1 MRAVGSANGNGFYED
16 GVRRPK
22 YIFVTGGVVSSI
34 GKGITTA
41 SIGRLLK
48 SRGISVSIMKLDP
61 YLNVDP
67 GTMSPYQHGEVFVTD
82 DGAETDLDLGHYE
95 RFTDENVSRASNVTT
110 GQVYSSVIQK
120 ERRGD
125 YLGGTIQ
132 VIPHITNEI
141 KARVAAV
148 DRAHQPQV
156 VIVEVGG
163 TVGDIESLPFLE
175 AIRQLR
181 HDAGRDNVLYIHV
194 TLLPHISTGELKTKP
209 TQHSVKELRSIGIQ
223 PDVIVLRSD
232 QPISDDIREKVSLF
246 CDVEPRA
253 VIPLLT
259 AETIYEVPLVLEGA
273 GLGEILVEELGL
285 QGAAPDLDDWR
296 TLVERVKVGGQGDR
310 TVRIALVGKYVE
322 LRDAYIS
329 IAEAVQHA
337 AVHHGVA
344 AEILWVNSEEIET
357 KSRPEVAQILRHAS
371 GIIVAPGFGERGIEG
386 KILAAEYARTH
397 RVPYLGLCYGMQM
410 AVIEFARHVA
420 GLADA
425 NSTEIDAQTT
435 MPVIDLMPEQR
446 DLADLGG
453 TMRLGLY
460 PCRLIPGTRA
470 AAAYGQPLIHERHRH
485 RFEFN
490 NAYRAGLEAAG
501 MVVSGTSP
509 DGRLV
514 EIVELPDHPFFV
526 GTQFHPEFKSRPTRP
541 HPLFRDFLGAAKAT
555 LREGEQRPLPLGER
569 EPAIA
574 DD

>member
-1 MRAVGSANGNGFYED
+1 V
-16 GVRRPK
+16 
-22 YIFVTGGVVSSI
+22 
-34 GKGITTA
+34 
-41 SIGRLLK
+41 
-48 SRGISVSIMKLDP
+48 
-61 YLNVDP
+61 
-67 GTMSPYQHGEVFVTD
+67 Q
-82 DGAETDLDLGHYE
+82 
-95 RFTDENVSRASNVTT
+95 
-110 GQVYSSVIQK
+110 
-120 ERRGD
+120 
-125 YLGGTIQ
+125 
-132 VIPHITNEI
+132 
-141 KARVAAV
+141 
-148 DRAHQPQV
+148 
-156 VIVEVGG
+156 
-163 TVGDIESLPFLE
+163 
-175 AIRQLR
+175 
-181 HDAGRDNVLYIHV
+181 
-194 TLLPHISTGELKTKP
+194 
-209 TQHSVKELRSIGIQ
+209 
-223 PDVIVLRSD
+223 
-232 QPISDDIREKVSLF
+232 
-246 CDVEPRA
+246 
-253 VIPLLT
+253 
-259 AETIYEVPLVLEGA
+259 
-273 GLGEILVEELGL
+273 
-285 QGAAPDLDDWR
+285 
-296 TLVERVKVGGQGDR
+296 
-310 TVRIALVGKYVE
+310 IALVGKYVE

-357 KSRPEVAQILRHAS
+357 KSRPEVAQLLRHAN

-435 MPVIDLMPEQR
+435 MPVIDLMPDQR

-460 PCRLIPGTRA
+460 PCRLVPDTRA

-490 NAYRAGLEAAG
+490 NAYRARLEAAG

-514 EIVELPDHPFFV
+514 EIVELPEHPFFL

-541 HPLFRDFLGAAKAT
+541 HPLFRDFLAAARET
-555 LREGEQRPLPLGER
+555 LREGDQRPLPLPVR